1 MRNTR
6 STENLSL
13 ASDANRLRLILV
25 PIYFTHRLVPLRD
38 GGKWAVAPSRDDNP
52 MATKSE
58 LNVVFGAMT
67 LGDKESESARTHS
80 LEDIAAILDV
90 FQKHGHK
97 EVDTARAYTN
107 GTSERLLGDIGWQQR
122 DLVVETKL
130 YPRENERHTPED
142 LRKTLQAS
150 LNALRTDKVELFYLH
165 APDRTT
171 PWEVTFKAV
180 DDLYREGK
188 FNKLGISNYM
198 SWEVAE
204 VVTICRAHGWIQP
217 TVYQGIYNAIH
228 RAVEPELF
236 PCLRRFGISF
246 YAYNPLSG
254 GFLTGRYV
262 DASSQIEQGSRFDDS
277 TGKIQ
282 AINYRKRYWNDHNF
296 HALRIIANAAEEH
309 NLTISEVALR
319 WMSHHSLLKREF
331 NDAVIIGA
339 SKVGHLEQNLVD
351 LEKAPL
357 PDAIITA
364 VDEAWRTVAPY
375 VQKY

>member
-1 MRNTR
+1 
-6 STENLSL
+6 
-13 ASDANRLRLILV
+13 
-25 PIYFTHRLVPLRD
+25 
-38 GGKWAVAPSRDDNP
+38 
-52 MATKSE
+52 
-58 LNVVFGAMT
+58 MT

-97 EVDTARAYTN
+97 E
-107 GTSERLLGDIGWQQR
+107 IGWQQR

-188 FNKLGISNYM
+188 FNKSQR
-198 SWEVAE
+198 WEVAE

-375 VQKY
+375 VQKYWH